1 MDRDLAEQDLVSLI
15 QPALYVSPLQT
26 IDQLLPMLNQRHDH
40 MAVVVDEFGSSTGI
54 ITMED
59 IVEEVVGEI
68 DVGYDFEEYLPK
80 RKRVYEKLAED
91 LYVMDSRLS
100 IAEANEILR
109 TCLPTTEFHTVGGLV
124 MARLRHIPREGEFI
138 VEEGYRF
145 TVIEANERSVE
156 KLRVEPEFGANT
168 PDSKN

>member
-1 MDRDLAEQDLVSLI
+1 
-15 QPALYVSPLQT
+15 
-26 IDQLLPMLNQRHDH
+26 
-40 MAVVVDEFGSSTGI
+40 
-54 ITMED
+54 
-59 IVEEVVGEI
+59 
-68 DVGYDFEEYLPK
+68 
-80 RKRVYEKLAED
+80 
-91 LYVMDSRLS
+91 MDSRLS